1 MIEPSI
7 YAKKTIF
14 EIFHEI
20 TPFLHVIQ
28 SIECNVLSSKY
39 VFYLGLGTEGNV
51 QVMSFA
57 WFVVQ
62 KGLIVHIDT
71 TDEQDLDLYCRYDSI
86 RPVTP
91 Q

>member
-1 MIEPSI
+1 M
-7 YAKKTIF
+7 F
-14 EIFHEI
+14 
-20 TPFLHVIQ
+20 
-28 SIECNVLSSKY
+28 C
-39 VFYLGLGTEGNV
+39 YLGLGTEGNG

-62 KGLIVHIDT
+62 KGLIVRIDT
-71 TDEQDLDLYCRYDSI
+71 TDEQDLTCKYDSI